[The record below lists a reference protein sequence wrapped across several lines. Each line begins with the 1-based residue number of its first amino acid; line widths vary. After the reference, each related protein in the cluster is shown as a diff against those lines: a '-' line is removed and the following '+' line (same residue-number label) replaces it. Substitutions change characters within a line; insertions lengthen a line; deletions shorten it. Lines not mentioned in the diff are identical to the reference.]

1 MGDESKHLNE
11 KDVGDESKNLNEKD
25 AAPTGVTSSAED
37 NNRIVRASEQAIE
50 EIFTPGNNP
59 QTVNNNMM
67 LSQRNV
73 SSMMTFNGCNGI
85 TLGTVVNVGWSPGR
99 LRAANRTVKALAKED
114 ESVYR
119 KTPTIKVMLESTDP
133 ITLAFLDCVSE
144 YFGSRYREVTI
155 LLDINKLFVDRMYE
169 DFFDKGG
176 TKEVIF
182 QILSKYF
189 KDHPS
194 EATVGWLTTFLWNN
208 RFRQT
213 VFAVKESYKEL
224 KRLENEFD

>member
-11 KDVGDESKNLNEKD
+11 KDAV
-25 AAPTGVTSSAED
+25 PTGVTSSAED
-37 NNRIVRASEQAIE
+37 NNTLVRSESAIE
-50 EIFTPGNNP
+50 EIFTTGNN
-59 QTVNNNMM
+59 QQIVQNNMM

-99 LRAANRTVKALAKED
+99 SRAANRTLRTVAKED

-119 KTPTIKVMLESTDP
+119 KTPTIKLMLESTDT
-133 ITLAFLDCVSE
+133 ISLAFLDCVAE
-144 YFGSRYREVTI
+144 YFGNRWREVTI

-189 KDHPS
+189 KDHQN

-224 KRLENEFD
+224 KRLESEFD